1 MNQINP
7 KSLSCSI
14 LLFLIFSFL
23 IFLQTYTQS
32 KDTTSA
38 RQTSPIHFEV
48 QQGDTAFIT
57 IYNILGKAV
66 IRQFV
71 DRPGRYKLEISRYH
85 LPPGIY
91 VVSIKTLY
99 DYIVKRSVVLP

>member
-14 LLFLIFSFL
+14 LLLLIFSL
-23 IFLQTYTQS
+23 LVFLQTNAQS

-38 RQTSPIHFEV
+38 RQPAPIHFEV

-57 IYNILGKAV
+57 IYNILAV

-71 DRPGRYKLEISRYH
+71 ARPGRYKLEISRYH